1 MIIAFF
7 LLITIGYADS
17 SARGID
23 TEELLAQSGS
33 DEVSQKIPEAAKEFV
48 AQGSDIKGTVD
59 SVKPQNLIETIKTVT
74 MRYITAPLRML
85 VSLCG
90 IILLCA
96 MLEVFHTTLNAAGGR
111 SIFQIVIC
119 VAIASVIVAPVVE
132 CIMET
137 AIILHDFSLFIITY
151 IPVFAGVITAA
162 GQPLTGSAYNIFLFW
177 ICQTTS
183 QLISNYFVPL
193 LCGYLAL
200 AITSVVCPSLQLGKL
215 VSGIKTFVTWGL
227 TLTLT
232 IFVGLLSIQSVV
244 ASAG

>member
-1 MIIAFF
+1 MKRILSMIIAFF

-96 MLEVFHTTLNAAGGR
+96 MLEVFHTTLNATGGR
-111 SIFQIVIC
+111 S
-119 VAIASVIVAPVVE
+119 
-132 CIMET
+132 
-137 AIILHDFSLFIITY
+137 
-151 IPVFAGVITAA
+151 
-162 GQPLTGSAYNIFLFW
+162 
-177 ICQTTS
+177 
-183 QLISNYFVPL
+183 
-193 LCGYLAL
+193 
-200 AITSVVCPSLQLGKL
+200 
-215 VSGIKTFVTWGL
+215 
-227 TLTLT
+227 
-232 IFVGLLSIQSVV
+232 
-244 ASAG
+244 